1 MTKPAAL
8 ALAVILMLAAGAL
21 WFTTSAPDIDDPRQ
35 QAHKTL
41 EDLGFMA
48 PIVASGRDRSA
59 PHTFRRITL
68 DPDEFGRIKELKITP
83 SGAFSDGRFKRVEI
97 DGLGLTGALVEGR
110 LSLSG
115 LVQDNRLETP
125 EGFLTLLNMADTI
138 VLKDARVD
146 IFSED
151 IGGFGAT
158 INAELNRDKD
168 SMRLTGDIRSVQS
181 QFSLEG
187 KLSGTLSPADGSWE
201 LTLSIEQGKADFAHI
216 FASRLYGEAS
226 LAGTTWDI
234 TSLQGQM
241 SAGSA
246 VFHGF
251 AFQAPAFTF
260 EKTDGPFKLLAEA
273 KDAGKKTNPD
283 PDAAMMEFGFL

>member
-1 MTKPAAL
+1 
-8 ALAVILMLAAGAL
+8 
-21 WFTTSAPDIDDPRQ
+21 RQ

-83 SGAFSDGRFKRVEI
+83 SGTFSDGRFKRVEVY
-97 DGLGLTGALVEGR
+97 GLGLTGALVEGK

-125 EGFLTLLNMADTI
+125 EGFLILLNMADTI

-151 IGGFGAT
+151 IGG
-158 INAELNRDKD
+158 
-168 SMRLTGDIRSVQS
+168 
-181 QFSLEG
+181 
-187 KLSGTLSPADGSWE
+187 
-201 LTLSIEQGKADFAHI
+201 
-216 FASRLYGEAS
+216 
-226 LAGTTWDI
+226 
-234 TSLQGQM
+234 
-241 SAGSA
+241 
-246 VFHGF
+246 
-251 AFQAPAFTF
+251 
-260 EKTDGPFKLLAEA
+260 
-273 KDAGKKTNPD
+273 
-283 PDAAMMEFGFL
+283 